1 MATDRGSNTP
11 NKDRGVRTD
20 NPFLHVPNVAGD
32 LHGYEGSG
40 GGTREVVPV
49 TPTLRETL
57 TQALGQTRAMLAG
70 PMREYPALPSAM
82 AFVLHDKGIAKSHR
96 PLYLAQQAG
105 LFMAGHGKLNEM
117 LVAAGANALG
127 ELERIFREGSAKVI
141 KANISAITNV
151 VPWTRQRRNQE
162 GTLSVRESGRAVLRI
177 FKYNSDQLN
186 AEAIDSLQRLLQRLN
201 VQTRRPSYGEDRY
214 TWILPS
220 LDSVQDDA
228 LDLILEHPAVR
239 SFDSIATAIPVAT
252 SGGTAHTVPRSNN
265 HMLGIPIAG
274 LPVVGVFDT
283 GVAPGAVA
291 MQDWVASRTVY
302 VAPPY
307 TDHVHGTAVAS
318 LIAGGASMNPGFESH
333 PCLVHDVAGLE
344 VAGTAFDLLE
354 DRVAEAVRT
363 RPDIKIWNLSLG
375 SNGPC
380 DAQKFSDFAQT
391 LDRLSDRHNVL
402 FVVASGNY
410 LEVPRRGW
418 PTTID
423 MDADRV
429 SMPGESVRA
438 LTVGSIAHGATANTL
453 VQAHEPAPYS
463 RRGPGPTHTPK
474 PDVVHFGGNVHAPW
488 GVGPASTHVLRP
500 SGAVEPS
507 FGTSFSAPLVSAV
520 AGHVWN
526 AMEQHPVLPSNPSLV
541 KALLLH
547 AAQLASPD
555 YSATDRRYYG
565 AGLPV
570 DAMAA
575 LYDRNDSFTLVF
587 EAQVQ
592 PGNWRWRKDPFP
604 IPSGLIQDGK
614 FRGEV
619 ILTAAYAPPLDSN
632 FGAEYVRANLEV
644 GFGTLDDGAFKGK
657 VPMISEKGA
666 AGFEQALIEHGGKW
680 SPVKIHRK
688 RFPKGVA
695 GDTWALNASLSL
707 RAQNPALQ
715 EPQKAY
721 IIITLRALDGDSQI
735 HAQGVRA
742 MRQANWV
749 HQALPV
755 RVPVRI

>member
-1 MATDRGSNTP
+1 
-11 NKDRGVRTD
+11 
-20 NPFLHVPNVAGD
+20 
-32 LHGYEGSG
+32 
-40 GGTREVVPV
+40 
-49 TPTLRETL
+49 
-57 TQALGQTRAMLAG
+57 
-70 PMREYPALPSAM
+70 
-82 AFVLHDKGIAKSHR
+82 
-96 PLYLAQQAG
+96 
-105 LFMAGHGKLNEM
+105 
-117 LVAAGANALG
+117 
-127 ELERIFREGSAKVI
+127 
-141 KANISAITNV
+141 
-151 VPWTRQRRNQE
+151 
-162 GTLSVRESGRAVLRI
+162 
-177 FKYNSDQLN
+177 
-186 AEAIDSLQRLLQRLN
+186 
-201 VQTRRPSYGEDRY
+201 
-214 TWILPS
+214 
-220 LDSVQDDA
+220 
-228 LDLILEHPAVR
+228 
-239 SFDSIATAIPVAT
+239 
-252 SGGTAHTVPRSNN
+252 
-265 HMLGIPIAG
+265 
-274 LPVVGVFDT
+274 
-283 GVAPGAVA
+283 
-291 MQDWVASRTVY
+291 
-302 VAPPY
+302 
-307 TDHVHGTAVAS
+307 
-318 LIAGGASMNPGFESH
+318 MNPGFENH

-344 VAGTAFDLLE
+344 VAGTPFDLLE
-354 DRVAEAVRT
+354 ERVADAVRT

-380 DAQKFSDFAQT
+380 DSQIFSDFAQT
-391 LDRLSDRHNVL
+391 LDRLSDKHNVL

-410 LEVPRRGW
+410 GELPRRGW
-418 PTTID
+418 PITVD

-438 LTVGSIAHGATANTL
+438 LTVGSIAQAATASTL
-453 VQAHEPAPYS
+453 VQTHEPAPYS

-474 PDVVHFGGNVHAPW
+474 PDVVHFGGNVHVPW
-488 GVGPASTHVLRP
+488 SVGPASTQVLRP

-520 AGHVWN
+520 AGHVWS
-526 AMEQHPVLPSNPSLV
+526 AMEQHPALPPNPSLV

-555 YSATDRRYYG
+555 YSPTDRRFYG

-570 DAMAA
+570 DAMEA

-666 AGFEQALIEHGGKW
+666 AGFEQVLIEHGGKW

-688 RFPKGVA
+688 RFPRGVS
-695 GDTWALNASLSL
+695 GDIWALNATLSL
-707 RAQNPALQ
+707 RAQNPVLQ

-721 IIITLRALDGDSQI
+721 IIITLRALDGDDQI
-735 HAQGVRA
+735 YAQGIR
-742 MRQANWV
+742 MLRQMNWV

-755 RVPVRI
+755 RVPVRT

>member
-1 MATDRGSNTP
+1 MATDRGNSSP
-11 NKDRGVRTD
+11 NNDRGARTE

-40 GGTREVVPV
+40 GGTKEVVPV
-49 TPTLRETL
+49 TSALRETL
-57 TQALGQTRAMLAG
+57 GQALGQTRAMLAG
-70 PMREYPALPSAM
+70 PMLEYPTLPGSM
-82 AFVLHDKGIAKSHR
+82 AFVLHEKGIAKSHR

-105 LFMAGHGKLNEM
+105 LYLAGHGKLNEM
-117 LVAAGANALG
+117 LVAAGAEALS
-127 ELERIFREGSAKVI
+127 ELETIFREGSAKVI
-141 KANISAITNV
+141 KANISAIADV
-151 VPWTRQRRNQE
+151 VPWTRKRRNPE
-162 GTLSVRESGRAVLRI
+162 GTLSMRESGRAVLRI

-186 AEAIDSLQRLLQRLN
+186 VNAIDAMQSLLRRLN
-201 VQTRRPSYGEDRY
+201 VQVRRPNNQEDKY
-214 TWILPS
+214 TWVLPS
-220 LDSVQDDA
+220 LDGVHEEA

-239 SFDSIATAIPVAT
+239 SLSSIPSAMPVAT
-252 SGGTAHTVPRSNN
+252 SGVTSLAVPRLN
-265 HMLGIPIAG
+265 HHALGVPVAG

-291 MQDWVASRTVY
+291 MQGWVASRTVY

-307 TDHVHGTAVAS
+307 TDYVHGTAVAS
-318 LIAGGASMNPGFESH
+318 LIAGGTSMNPGFENH
-333 PCLVHDVAGLE
+333 PCIVHDVTGLE

-354 DRVAEAVRT
+354 DRVSEAVNARS
-363 RPDIKIWNLSLG
+363 DIKIWNLSLG

-380 DAQKFSDFAQT
+380 DAQMFSDFAQT
-391 LDRLSDRHNVL
+391 LDRLSDKHNVL

-410 LEVPRRGW
+410 LGVPRRDW
-418 PTTID
+418 PITVD

-438 LTVGSIAHGATANTL
+438 LTVGSITHAASASTL
-453 VQAHEPAPYS
+453 VQTNEPAPYS

-488 GVGPASTHVLRP
+488 SVGPASTQVLRP
-500 SGAVEPS
+500 SGSVEPS

-526 AMEQHPVLPSNPSLV
+526 ALEQHPALPPNPSLV

-547 AAQLASPD
+547 AAQLSSPD

-575 LYDRNDSFTLVF
+575 LYDRDDSFTLVF

-604 IPSGLIQDGK
+604 IPSGLMQDGK

-707 RAQNPALQ
+707 RAQNPALR

-721 IIITLRALDGDSQI
+721 IIITLRSLDGDIQI
-735 HAQGVRA
+735 HAQGIRA
-742 MRQANWV
+742 MRQRNWV
-749 HQALPV
+749 HQTLPP
-755 RVPVRI
+755 RVPVRT

>member
-1 MATDRGSNTP
+1 MATDRGNSSLN
-11 NKDRGVRTD
+11 NVRGVRTE

-32 LHGYEGSG
+32 LHGYESAG
-40 GGTREVVPV
+40 GGATEVVPV
-49 TPTLRETL
+49 TPALRETL
-57 TQALGQTRAMLAG
+57 KQALWQARTVLAG
-70 PMREYPALPSAM
+70 SMLEYPTLPGSM
-82 AFVLHDKGIAKSHR
+82 AFVLHEKGIAKTHR
-96 PLYLAQQAG
+96 PLHLAQQAG
-105 LFMAGHGKLNEM
+105 LYMAGHGKLNEM
-117 LVAAGANALG
+117 LVAAGANAFC

-141 KANISAITNV
+141 KANISVITNV
-151 VPWTRQRRNQE
+151 VPWTRQRRNPE
-162 GTLSVRESGRAVLRI
+162 GTLSMRESGRAVLRI

-186 AEAIDSLQRLLQRLN
+186 SNAINAVQSLLQRLN
-201 VQTRRPSYGEDRY
+201 VKVKHPNNQDDRF

-220 LDSVQDDA
+220 LDGVHEEA

-239 SFDSIATAIPVAT
+239 TFVSIPSAIPVAT
-252 SGGTAHTVPRSNN
+252 SGMAGLMVPKLN
-265 HMLGIPIAG
+265 HQTLGVPIAG

-291 MQDWVASRTVY
+291 LQGWIASREVY

-307 TDHVHGTAVAS
+307 TDYAHGTAVAS
-318 LIAGGASMNPGFESH
+318 LITGGAYMNPGFEHH

-354 DRVAEAVRT
+354 DRVAEAVVA

-375 SNGPC
+375 SDGPC
-380 DAQKFSDFAQT
+380 DAQMFSDFAQT

-402 FVVASGNY
+402 FVVAAGNY
-410 LEVPRRGW
+410 TRLPRRNW
-418 PTTID
+418 PTTVD
-423 MDADRV
+423 MDDDRV

-438 LTVGSIAHGATANTL
+438 LTVGSIAHAATANTL
-453 VQAHEPAPYS
+453 VQTNEPAPYS
-463 RRGPGPTHTPK
+463 RRGPGPIHTPK

-488 GVGPASTHVLRP
+488 AFGPASTQVLRP
-500 SGAVEPS
+500 SGAVEPW
-507 FGTSFSAPLVSAV
+507 FGTSFAAPLVSAV

-526 AMEQHPVLPSNPSLV
+526 AMEQHPALPPNPSLI

-570 DAMAA
+570 DAMTA
-575 LYDRNDSFTLVF
+575 LYDRDDSFTTVF

-592 PGNWRWRKDPFP
+592 PGNWRWRKAPFP
-604 IPSGLIQDGK
+604 IPRGLMQNGK

-632 FGAEYVRANLEV
+632 YGAEYVRANLEV
-644 GFGTLDDGAFKGK
+644 GFGTLDDGEFKGK

-666 AGFEQALIEHGGKW
+666 VGFEQALIEHGGKW

-695 GDTWALNASLSL
+695 GDTWALNATLSL
-707 RAQNPALQ
+707 RAQNPMLQ

-721 IIITLRALDGDSQI
+721 IIITLRSLDGNRQI
-735 HAQGVRA
+735 HDQGIRA
-742 MRQANWV
+742 MRQVNWV
-749 HQALPV
+749 YQALPT
-755 RVPVRI
+755 RVPVRS